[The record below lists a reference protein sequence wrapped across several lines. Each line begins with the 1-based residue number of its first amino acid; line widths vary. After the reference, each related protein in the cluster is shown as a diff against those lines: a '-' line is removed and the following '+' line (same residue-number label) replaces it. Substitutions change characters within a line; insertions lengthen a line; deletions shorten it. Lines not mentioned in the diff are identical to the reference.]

1 MKLSARVSWGVVLLS
16 AFLLASCDSF
26 TSGGDKGGTGGKA
39 EKSDKKSGDKKA
51 DADKKGKGGPAIPVT
66 VATVS
71 EQTLPLK
78 IQAIGNVEVQ
88 TSVAI
93 KSRLDGQIVKVGFAD
108 GQDVARGQV
117 LFEIDA
123 RPLQAQLEQARA
135 TLARDKAQLD
145 RARQQE
151 ERYKDLLQKGFVSQD
166 AYAQFRTNVDTAA
179 ATVKASES
187 AVENMRVQ
195 TEYAVIRSP
204 IDGRAGKIL
213 ISLGNVVK
221 ANDTPSLAVIN
232 QLTPIYVSFAV
243 PEQYLGVIRKYMAS
257 GKLAVEALP
266 PNAGEGTV
274 TGASAGAGGVSSGA
288 GSSGKLAFVDNTVD
302 AATGT
307 VRLRAVF
314 ANKDKS
320 LWPGQFVTASVT
332 LNEQQNALVV
342 PSQAVQTGPKGQ
354 SVYVVKDGVAL
365 MREITV
371 ERADGPLTVVAK
383 GLAGGEQVVASGQ
396 SRLVPGMKVSV
407 RAEANKS

>member
-1 MKLSARVSWGVVLLS
+1 MKVSVQVSLIMALLS
-16 AFLLASCDSF
+16 VIALTSCDSI
-26 TSGGDKGGTGGKA
+26 TSSSDKGGKA
-39 EKSDKKSGDKKA
+39 ETSDKSAAQSDKKS
-51 DADKKGKGGPAIPVT
+51 ADKKGKGGPAIPVI

-88 TSVAI
+88 TTVSI

-108 GQDVARGQV
+108 GQDVAKGQM

-179 ATVKASES
+179 ATVNASES
-187 AVENMRVQ
+187 AVDNMRVQ

-204 IDGRAGKIL
+204 IQGRAGKIL
-213 ISLGNVVK
+213 IQQGNLVK
-221 ANDTPSLAVIN
+221 ANDTPSLVIIN
-232 QLTPIYVSFAV
+232 QLAPIYVSFAV
-243 PEQYLGVIRKYMAS
+243 PEQYLGLIRKYMAG
-257 GKLAVEALP
+257 GKLVVEALP
-266 PNAGEGTV
+266 PNPGEGVAGST
-274 TGASAGAGGVSSGA
+274 TGARGT
-288 GSSGKLAFVDNTVD
+288 LAFVDNTVD
-302 AATGT
+302 TTTGT

-314 ANKDKS
+314 DNKDKS

-332 LNEQQNALVV
+332 LNETQSAIVV

-354 SVYVVKDGVAL
+354 YVYVVKDGVAL

-371 ERADGPLTVVAK
+371 ERADGPHTVVSR
-383 GLAGGEQVVASGQ
+383 GLVGGEQVVASGQ
-396 SRLVPGMKVSV
+396 SRLVPGMKVNI
-407 RAEANKS
+407 RPEEKKS

>member
-1 MKLSARVSWGVVLLS
+1 MKVSVQVSLIMALLS
-16 AFLLASCDSF
+16 VIALTSCDSI
-26 TSGGDKGGTGGKA
+26 TGSSDKGGKA
-39 EKSDKKSGDKKA
+39 ETSDKSAAQSDKKS
-51 DADKKGKGGPAIPVT
+51 ADKKGKGGPAIPVI

-88 TSVAI
+88 TTVSI

-108 GQDVARGQV
+108 GQDVAKGQM

-179 ATVKASES
+179 ATVNASES
-187 AVENMRVQ
+187 AVDNMRVQ

-204 IDGRAGKIL
+204 IQGRAGKIL
-213 ISLGNVVK
+213 IQQGNLVK
-221 ANDTPSLAVIN
+221 ANDTPSLVIIN
-232 QLTPIYVSFAV
+232 QLAPIYVSFAV
-243 PEQYLGVIRKYMAS
+243 PEQYLGLIRKYMAG
-257 GKLAVEALP
+257 GKLVVEALP
-266 PNAGEGTV
+266 PNPGEGVAGST
-274 TGASAGAGGVSSGA
+274 TGARGT
-288 GSSGKLAFVDNTVD
+288 LAFVDNTVD
-302 AATGT
+302 TTTGT

-314 ANKDKS
+314 DNKDKS

-332 LNEQQNALVV
+332 LNETQSAIVV

-354 SVYVVKDGVAL
+354 YVYVVKDGVAL

-371 ERADGPLTVVAK
+371 ERADGPHTVVSR
-383 GLAGGEQVVASGQ
+383 GLVGGEQVVASGQ
-396 SRLVPGMKVSV
+396 SRLVPGMKVNI
-407 RAEANKS
+407 RPEEKKS

>member
-1 MKLSARVSWGVVLLS
+1 MKVSVQVSLIMALLS
-16 AFLLASCDSF
+16 VIALTSCDSI
-26 TSGGDKGGTGGKA
+26 TSSSDKGGKA
-39 EKSDKKSGDKKA
+39 ETSDKSAAQSDKKS
-51 DADKKGKGGPAIPVT
+51 ADKKGKGGPAIPVI

-88 TSVAI
+88 TTVSI

-108 GQDVARGQV
+108 GQDVAKGQM

-179 ATVKASES
+179 ATVNASES
-187 AVENMRVQ
+187 AVDNMRVQ

-204 IDGRAGKIL
+204 IQGRAGKIL
-213 ISLGNVVK
+213 IQQGNLVK
-221 ANDTPSLAVIN
+221 ANDTPSLVIIN
-232 QLTPIYVSFAV
+232 QLAPIYVSFAV
-243 PEQYLGVIRKYMAS
+243 PEQYLGLIRKYTAG
-257 GKLAVEALP
+257 GKLVVEALP
-266 PNAGEGTV
+266 PNPGEGVAGST
-274 TGASAGAGGVSSGA
+274 TGARGT
-288 GSSGKLAFVDNTVD
+288 LAFVDNTVD
-302 AATGT
+302 TTTGT

-314 ANKDKS
+314 DNKDKS

-332 LNEQQNALVV
+332 LNETQSAIVV

-354 SVYVVKDGVAL
+354 YVYVVKDGVAL

-371 ERADGPLTVVAK
+371 ERAEGPHTVVSR
-383 GLAGGEQVVASGQ
+383 GLVGGEQVVASGQ
-396 SRLVPGMKVSV
+396 SRLVPGMKVNI
-407 RAEANKS
+407 RPEEKKS

>member
-1 MKLSARVSWGVVLLS
+1 MKARVQVSLIIALLS
-16 AFLLASCDSF
+16 AFLLTSCDSI
-26 TSGGDKGGTGGKA
+26 TGGGDKAGKA
-39 EKSDKKSGDKKA
+39 EKSTAGVAKSDKKS
-51 DADKKGKGGPAIPVT
+51 DKKGKEGPTIPVT
-66 VATVS
+66 VASVS

-88 TSVAI
+88 TTVAI

-108 GQDVARGQV
+108 GQDVAKGQM

-135 TLARDKAQLD
+135 TLARDRAQLD

-187 AVENMRVQ
+187 AVDNMRVQ

-204 IDGRAGKIL
+204 IQGRAGKIL
-213 ISLGNVVK
+213 IQQGNLVK
-221 ANDTPSLAVIN
+221 ANDTPSLVVIN
-232 QLTPIYVSFAV
+232 QLAPIYVSFAV
-243 PEQYLGVIRKYMAS
+243 PEQYLGLIRKYMAA

-266 PNAGEGTV
+266 PNAGEGAGTS
-274 TGASAGAGGVSSGA
+274 GSGISAGASG
-288 GSSGKLAFVDNTVD
+288 SLAFVDNTVD
-302 AATGT
+302 ATTGT

-314 ANKDKS
+314 DNKDKS

-354 SVYVVKDGVAL
+354 YVYVVKDGVAL

-371 ERADGPLTVVAK
+371 ERADGPHTVVAK

-396 SRLVPGMKVSV
+396 SRLVPGMKVSI
-407 RAEANKS
+407 RPDAPKP

>member
-1 MKLSARVSWGVVLLS
+1 MKVNVQVSLIMALLS
-16 AFLLASCDSF
+16 VIALTSCDSI
-26 TSGGDKGGTGGKA
+26 TGSSDKGGKA
-39 EKSDKKSGDKKA
+39 EKSDKSAAQSDKRST
-51 DADKKGKGGPAIPVT
+51 DKKGKGGPAIPVI

-88 TSVAI
+88 TTVSI

-108 GQDVARGQV
+108 GQDVAKGQM

-151 ERYKDLLQKGFVSQD
+151 ERYKDLLQKGFVTQD

-179 ATVKASES
+179 ATVNASES
-187 AVENMRVQ
+187 AVDNMRVQ

-204 IDGRAGKIL
+204 IQGRAGKIL
-213 ISLGNVVK
+213 IQQGNLVK
-221 ANDTPSLAVIN
+221 ANDTPSLVIIN
-232 QLTPIYVSFAV
+232 QLAPIYVSFAV
-243 PEQYLGVIRKYMAS
+243 PEQYLGLIRKYMAG
-257 GKLAVEALP
+257 GKLVVEALP
-266 PNAGEGTV
+266 PNPGEGVAGST
-274 TGASAGAGGVSSGA
+274 TGARGT
-288 GSSGKLAFVDNTVD
+288 LAFVDNTVD
-302 AATGT
+302 TTTGT

-314 ANKDKS
+314 DNKDKS

-332 LNEQQNALVV
+332 LNETQSAIVV

-354 SVYVVKDGVAL
+354 YVYVVKDGVAL

-371 ERADGPLTVVAK
+371 ERADGPHTVVSR
-383 GLAGGEQVVASGQ
+383 GLVGGEQVVASGQ
-396 SRLVPGMKVSV
+396 SRLVPGMKVNI
-407 RAEANKS
+407 RPEEKKS

>member
-1 MKLSARVSWGVVLLS
+1 MKVSVQVSLIMALLS
-16 AFLLASCDSF
+16 VIALTSCDSI
-26 TSGGDKGGTGGKA
+26 TGSSDKGGKA
-39 EKSDKKSGDKKA
+39 EKSDKSAAQSDKRST
-51 DADKKGKGGPAIPVT
+51 DKKGKGGPAIPVI

-88 TSVAI
+88 TTVSI

-108 GQDVARGQV
+108 GQDVAKGQM

-179 ATVKASES
+179 ATVNASES
-187 AVENMRVQ
+187 AVDNMRVQ

-204 IDGRAGKIL
+204 IQGRAGKIL
-213 ISLGNVVK
+213 IQQGNLVK
-221 ANDTPSLAVIN
+221 ANDTPSLVIIN
-232 QLTPIYVSFAV
+232 QLAPIYVSFAV
-243 PEQYLGVIRKYMAS
+243 PEQYLGLIRKYMAG
-257 GKLAVEALP
+257 GKLVVEALP
-266 PNAGEGTV
+266 PNPGEGVAGST
-274 TGASAGAGGVSSGA
+274 TGARGT
-288 GSSGKLAFVDNTVD
+288 LAFVDNTVD
-302 AATGT
+302 TTTGT

-314 ANKDKS
+314 DNKDKS

-332 LNEQQNALVV
+332 LNETQSAIVV

-354 SVYVVKDGVAL
+354 YVYVVKDGVAL

-371 ERADGPLTVVAK
+371 ERADGPHTVVSR
-383 GLAGGEQVVASGQ
+383 GLVGGEQVVASGQ
-396 SRLVPGMKVSV
+396 SRLVPGMKVNI
-407 RAEANKS
+407 RPEEKKS

>member
-1 MKLSARVSWGVVLLS
+1 MKVSVQVSLIMALLS
-16 AFLLASCDSF
+16 VIALTSCDSI
-26 TSGGDKGGTGGKA
+26 TGSSDKGGKA
-39 EKSDKKSGDKKA
+39 AKSDKSAAQSDKRST
-51 DADKKGKGGPAIPVT
+51 DKKGKGGPAIPVI

-88 TSVAI
+88 TTVSI

-108 GQDVARGQV
+108 GQDVAKGQM

-179 ATVKASES
+179 ATVNASES
-187 AVENMRVQ
+187 AVDNMRVQ

-204 IDGRAGKIL
+204 IQGRAGKIL
-213 ISLGNVVK
+213 IQQGNLVK
-221 ANDTPSLAVIN
+221 ANDTPSLVIIN
-232 QLTPIYVSFAV
+232 QLAPIYVSFAV
-243 PEQYLGVIRKYMAS
+243 PEQYLGLIRKYMAG
-257 GKLAVEALP
+257 GKLVVEALP
-266 PNAGEGTV
+266 PNPGEGV
-274 TGASAGAGGVSSGA
+274 AGSMTGARGT
-288 GSSGKLAFVDNTVD
+288 LAFVDNTVD
-302 AATGT
+302 TTTGT

-314 ANKDKS
+314 DNKDKS

-332 LNEQQNALVV
+332 LNETQSAIVV

-354 SVYVVKDGVAL
+354 YVYVVKDGVAL

-371 ERADGPLTVVAK
+371 ERADGPHTVVSR
-383 GLAGGEQVVASGQ
+383 GLVGGEQVVASGQ
-396 SRLVPGMKVSV
+396 SRLVPGMKVNI
-407 RAEANKS
+407 RPEEKKS